1 MFDWQKLKG
10 LKETRAQLAATI
22 DEIAKKANFEF
33 RGLSS
38 DDSDKY
44 SKTVEEI
51 DKLDADIEGLEK
63 LRDVQQR
70 ANVNP
75 GASDSRAFKP
85 AIGQPETRADQ
96 SAVFSPL
103 KGEWERRSLAANAG
117 QQSEPLSISKY
128 IRGVMMG
135 DWKDAEAE
143 RRAMSTTGTG
153 SAIVPTPLSAN
164 LIQGAFNQS
173 RVMQAGAVTVP
184 MDSATLKMARVAGAP
199 QAGWKA
205 ENAAMNVA
213 DGPLDSVTFTAKTLA
228 VAVKMSLELNEDAK
242 NADAVIQQEM
252 SQAMGLS
259 LDSAALYG
267 TGTLNDPVG
276 LANISGVQSI
286 NSVGSL
292 TNYSNFSVAAQKILE
307 NNGSPNAVI
316 LSPNSYGILDRLVD
330 TLGQPMR
337 KPDSVAALSFL
348 PTNQVKLQPVT
359 VTITGTPTGGTFTI
373 SVTAGGSTQTTSGI
387 AYNASAAT
395 VQTALAAL
403 SNVGSGNV
411 AVTGSAGGPYSITF
425 AGYVGWLGAVKV
437 TADGTSLTGGTS
449 PAATATAVTSA
460 FVGAFPQLMVG
471 VRQTLILEMS
481 REASDATTSAW
492 VNGQLFLRAWMRC
505 DIQLAHPNQFCILN
519 GITVA

>member
-1 MFDWQKLKG
+1 MSFDWQKLKG
-10 LKETRAQLAATI
+10 LKETRAKVAATME
-22 DEIAKKANFEF
+22 EIAKMGNFEF
-33 RGLSS
+33 RDLSS
-38 DDSDKY
+38 ENVAKY
-44 SKTVEEI
+44 NDASKEL

-75 GASDSRAFKP
+75 GTQAGAYKP
-85 AIGQPETRADQ
+85 AIGQPETRDDQ

-103 KGEWERRSLAANAG
+103 KGEWERRSLAKNAG

-173 RVMQAGAVTVP
+173 RIMQAGSVTVP

-252 SQAMGLS
+252 SQAMGLT
-259 LDSAALYG
+259 LDAAALYG

-286 NSVGSL
+286 NSVGNL
-292 TNYSNFSVAAQKILE
+292 TNYSNFSVASQRILE
-307 NNGSPNAVI
+307 NNGQPNAVI
-316 LSPNSYGILDRLVD
+316 LSPNSYGILDRLTD

-359 VTITGTPTGGTFTI
+359 VTITGETGGTFTI
-373 SVTAGGSTQTTSGI
+373 SVTAGGSTQTTAGI
-387 AYNASAAT
+387 AYNASATT
-395 VQTALAAL
+395 VSNAIAAL

-411 AVTGSAGGPYSITF
+411 SVTGSAGGPYTITF

-437 TADGTSLTGGTS
+437 TVDGTGLTGSS
-449 PAATATAVTSA
+449 PSATATAITSA
-460 FVGAFPQLMVG
+460 FVGDFRQLMVG
-471 VRQTLILEMS
+471 VKSTLIIEMS

-505 DIQLAHPNQFCILN
+505 DIQAAHPNQFCILN

>member
-1 MFDWQKLKG
+1 MPDWQKLKG
-10 LKETRAQLAATI
+10 LSETRAAKVAEMKSILEKGEAEKRDLTA
-22 DEIAKKANFEF
+22 DEDKNFGDLRAEIE
-33 RGLSS
+33 
-38 DDSDKY
+38 K
-44 SKTVEEI
+44 I
-51 DKLDADIEGLEK
+51 DKDVERLES
-63 LRDVQQR
+63 LRTVSTHAHVGNGPPPRD
-70 ANVNP
+70 
-75 GASDSRAFKP
+75 
-85 AIGQPETRADQ
+85 AIGQPETRDDQ

-103 KGEWERRSLAANAG
+103 NGAWQRRSLAANAG

-128 IRGVMMG
+128 IRGAMMG
-135 DWKDAEAE
+135 EWKGAEAE

-173 RVMQAGAVTVP
+173 RVMQAGGVTVP

-267 TGTLNDPVG
+267 TGTLEDPVG
-276 LANISGVQSI
+276 LSNISGVQAI
-286 NSVGSL
+286 NSIGSL
-292 TNYSNFSVAAQKILE
+292 TSYSNFSIAAQKIME
-307 NNGSPNAVI
+307 NNGAPNAVI
-316 LSPNSYGILDRLVD
+316 LSPNSYGILDRLTD

-387 AYNASAAT
+387 AYNAASSAVA
-395 VQTALAAL
+395 TALAAL

-460 FVGAFPQLMVG
+460 FVGDFRQLMVG
-471 VRQTLILEMS
+471 VR
-481 REASDATTSAW
+481 
-492 VNGQLFLRAWMRC
+492 
-505 DIQLAHPNQFCILN
+505 
-519 GITVA
+519 